1 MVIIIRKLRCAYKI
15 GETLRMKIKLD
26 EKLDV

>member
-1 MVIIIRKLRCAYKI
+1 MVIIIRKLRCTCKI